1 MIWGDK
7 REERFFE
14 YFCEKGFL
22 ARFDS
27 IMRTCGSTA
36 VQKQVLQTMMILMQ
50 NIRDQRSLMYM
61 LSNNHINVLLGAP
74 FDTRDEELLAYHVS
88 LIKALSLRLNESTVF
103 FFYN

>member
-1 MIWGDK
+1 MPRRELYGKLTKYDAADASQATSIIDTIKQVSELMIWGDK

-50 NIRDQRSLMYM
+50 NIRDQRSLMY
-61 LSNNHINVLLGAP
+61 SA
-74 FDTRDEELLAYHVS
+74 
-88 LIKALSLRLNESTVF
+88 
-103 FFYN
+103 